1 MPFIQKPKPIPM
13 NEEKVFMTK
22 EVMPDEEMNNEA
34 LGANYAHIQAIRLF
48 IAEEIGDTSEEWKFY
63 GKKLGWTLKKFFKKR
78 NLFFIGIY
86 KGYFKI
92 AFVFGERAAK
102 NVFDSGIAAE
112 LKKEL
117 SEARKYAEGRGLS
130 INVDNDGYLDD
141 IKELI
146 RIKVRN

>member
-1 MPFIQKPKPIPM
+1 MD
-13 NEEKVFMTK
+13 EEKVFLTK
-22 EVMPDEEMNNEA
+22 ETMPDEEMINET
-34 LGANYAHIQAIRLF
+34 LGSNYAHLQAIRQF
-48 IAEEIGDTSEEWKFY
+48 IAEEIGDTSEEWKYY
-63 GKKLGWTLKKFFKKR
+63 GKKLGWTLKKFYRKR
-78 NLFFIGIY
+78 NLFFIGMY

-112 LKKEL
+112 LKKEF
-117 SEARKYAEGRGLS
+117 SEARKYAEGRGIS
-130 INVDNDGYLDD
+130 INVENDIYLDD

>member
-1 MPFIQKPKPIPM
+1 MD
-13 NEEKVFMTK
+13 EEKVFFIK
-22 EVMPDEEMNNEA
+22 EVIPDEDMINEA
-34 LGANYAHIQAIRLF
+34 LGSNYAHLQAIRRF
-48 IAEEIGDTSEEWKFY
+48 ISEEIGNTNEEWKYY
-63 GKKLGWTLKKFFKKR
+63 GKKLGWTLKKFYKNR

-92 AFVFGERAAK
+92 AFVFGERAAQ
-102 NVFDSGIAAE
+102 NVYDSGISSV

-117 SEARKYAEGRGLS
+117 SEARQYAEGRGIS
-130 INVDNDGYLDD
+130 INVDNDGTLDD

>member
-1 MPFIQKPKPIPM
+1 ME
-13 NEEKVFMTK
+13 EEKVFFEK
-22 EVMPDEEMNNEA
+22 ETMPDEEMINEA
-34 LGANYAHIQAIRLF
+34 IGSNYTHLQAIRQV
-48 IAEEIGDTSEEWKFY
+48 IAEEIGDTNEEWKFY
-63 GKKLGWTLKKFFKKR
+63 GKKLGWTLKKFYKKR

-92 AFVFGERAAK
+92 SFVFGERAAQ
-102 NVFDSGIAAE
+102 NVYDSGISSA

-117 SEARKYAEGRGLS
+117 SEARQYAEGRGIS

-141 IKELI
+141 IKELV

>member
-1 MPFIQKPKPIPM
+1 MD
-13 NEEKVFMTK
+13 EEKVFIIK
-22 EVMPDEEMNNEA
+22 ETMPNEEMINEV
-34 LGANYAHIQAIRLF
+34 LGSNYAHLQEIRLF
-48 IAEEIGDTSEEWKFY
+48 IAEEIGDTTEEWKFY
-63 GKKLGWTLKKFFKKR
+63 GKKLGWTLKKFYKKR

-86 KGYFKI
+86 RGYFKI
-92 AFVFGERAAK
+92 SFVFGERAAE
-102 NVFDSGIAAE
+102 NVFNSGISAA

>member
-1 MPFIQKPKPIPM
+1 MD
-13 NEEKVFMTK
+13 EEKVFIIK
-22 EVMPDEEMNNEA
+22 ETMPDEEMINET
-34 LGANYAHIQAIRLF
+34 LGSNYAHLEAIRQF

-63 GKKLGWTLKKFFKKR
+63 GKKLGWTLKKFYKKR

-86 KGYFKI
+86 RGYFKI
-92 AFVFGERAAK
+92 SFVFGERAAE
-102 NVFDSGIAAE
+102 NVFNSGISAA

-117 SEARKYAEGRGLS
+117 SEARKYAEGRGIS
-130 INVDNDGYLDD
+130 INVENDGYLDD

>member
-1 MPFIQKPKPIPM
+1 MD
-13 NEEKVFMTK
+13 EEKVFFEK
-22 EVMPDEEMNNEA
+22 ETMPDEDMIKNA
-34 LGANYAHIQAIRLF
+34 LASNYAHVQAIRRF
-48 IAEEIGDTSEEWKFY
+48 ITEEIGETNEEWKFY
-63 GKKLGWTLKKFFKKR
+63 GKKLGWTLKKFYKKR

-92 AFVFGERAAK
+92 SFVFGERAAQ
-102 NVFDSGIAAE
+102 NVYDSGISAI

-117 SEARKYAEGRGLS
+117 SEARKYAEGRGIS
-130 INVDNDGYLDD
+130 IDVDNDGYLDD

>member
-1 MPFIQKPKPIPM
+1 ME
-13 NEEKVFMTK
+13 EEKVFFEK
-22 EVMPDEEMNNEA
+22 ETMPDEEMINEA
-34 LGANYAHIQAIRLF
+34 IGSNYTHLQAIRQF
-48 IAEEIGDTSEEWKFY
+48 IAEEIGDTNEEWKFY
-63 GKKLGWTLKKFFKKR
+63 GKKLGWTLKKFYKKR

-92 AFVFGERAAK
+92 SFVFGERAAQ
-102 NVFDSGIAAE
+102 NVYDSGISSA

-117 SEARKYAEGRGLS
+117 SEARQYAEGRGIS

-141 IKELI
+141 IKELV

>member
-1 MPFIQKPKPIPM
+1 MPFIQKSIPTPM
-13 NEEKVFMTK
+13 NEEKVFITK
-22 EVMPDEEMNNEA
+22 ETMPDEEMVNQA
-34 LGANYAHIQAIRLF
+34 LGSNYAHLQAIRRF
-48 IAEEIGDTSEEWKFY
+48 IAEEIGDTTEEWKFY
-63 GKKLGWTLKKFFKKR
+63 GRKLGWTLKKFYKKR

-92 AFVFGERAAK
+92 AFVFGERAAQ
-102 NVFDSGIAAE
+102 NVLDSNIAAS

-117 SEARKYAEGRGLS
+117 SEARKYAEGRGIS
-130 INVDNDGYLDD
+130 INVENENYLDD

>member
-1 MPFIQKPKPIPM
+1 MNEAKVFLVKETMP
-13 NEEKVFMTK
+13 NEEKIHET
-22 EVMPDEEMNNEA
+22 
-34 LGANYAHIQAIRLF
+34 LGSNYAHLNAIRQF
-48 IAEEIGDTSEEWKFY
+48 IGEEIGDTSEEWKFY
-63 GKKLGWTLKKFFKKR
+63 GKKLGWTLKNFYKKR
-78 NLFFIGIY
+78 NLFFIGMY

-92 AFVFGERAAK
+92 TFVFGERAAK

-117 SEARKYAEGRGLS
+117 SQARKYAEGRGLS
-130 INVDNDGYLDD
+130 INVDNDNYLDD

>member
-1 MPFIQKPKPIPM
+1 M
-13 NEEKVFMTK
+13 NEEKVFCEK
-22 EVMPDEEMNNEA
+22 ETMPDEEMVKET
-34 LGANYAHIQAIRLF
+34 LGSNYTHLQAIRQF
-48 IAEEIGDTSEEWKFY
+48 ITEEIGDTAEEWKFY
-63 GKKLGWTLKKFFKKR
+63 GKKLGWTLKKFYKKR

-92 AFVFGERAAK
+92 SFVFGERAAQ
-102 NVFDSGIAAE
+102 NVYDSGISSA

-117 SEARKYAEGRGLS
+117 SEARQYAEGRGIS

-141 IKELI
+141 IKELV